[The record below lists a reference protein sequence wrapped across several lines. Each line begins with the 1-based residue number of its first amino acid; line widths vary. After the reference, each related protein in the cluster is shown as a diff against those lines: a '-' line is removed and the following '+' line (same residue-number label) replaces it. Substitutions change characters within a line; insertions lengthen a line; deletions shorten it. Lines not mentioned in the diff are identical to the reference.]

1 MKTTRRLSAPSKA
14 SLDEL
19 FKLSRQLDSWRKS
32 QPGRAHVPEEVWEL
46 AAALARAHGVSR
58 VSRTLR
64 LSFYKLRRRV
74 QTPASLPSVAPGAS
88 GFIELAP
95 VTEPGLSG
103 GACVVELCDGGQA
116 RMTIRL
122 SGEGPAL
129 LGLAE
134 AFWRRGR

>member
-1 MKTTRRLSAPSKA
+1 MKPTRRLSASSKA

-19 FKLSRQLDSWRKS
+19 LKLRRQLDSWRKV
-32 QPGRAHVPEEVWEL
+32 QPDRARVPEEVWEL
-46 AAALARAHGVSR
+46 AAALARTHGVSR

-64 LSFYKLRRRV
+64 LSFYRLRRRV
-74 QTPASLPSVAPGAS
+74 QAPSSVASSAPGAS

-95 VTEPGLSG
+95 VTGPGLSG
-103 GACVVELCDGGQA
+103 GACVIELSGGGQS
-116 RMTIRL
+116 RMTIRM
-122 SGEGPAL
+122 SGEDPAL

>member
-1 MKTTRRLSAPSKA
+1 MKTTRRLPAPSKA
-14 SLDEL
+14 SLHEL
-19 FKLSRQLDSWRKS
+19 LKLRRELDSWRKS
-32 QPGRAHVPEEVWEL
+32 QPGRAPVPAEVWDL
-46 AAALARAHGVSR
+46 AAGLARTHGVSR

-74 QTPASLPSVAPGAS
+74 QAPVSVPSSAPTPS

-95 VTEPGLSG
+95 VTGPGLSG
-103 GACVVELCDGGQA
+103 GACVIELCDGDQA

-122 SGEGPAL
+122 SSEGPAL